1 MGCEL
6 NSTFQSTTNLLRCL
20 YTVFVLLAPMLTL
33 TCFLWFFPSTNF
45 PNIPLKINWN
55 PQDFVCLF
63 FQVLMVSH
71 SSLILHL
78 CSKFSGHRNRISC
91 RFSLNSA
98 YATVL
103 LRFFNIWNLS
113 LNLFT
118 VSAGS
123 TLAAAFINGSLVL
136 LKIADE
142 ILGHKRVKRRSLG
155 SYKFKLWH
163 FDLLLMLNF
172 NWAFCCFYWGLT

>member
-20 YTVFVLLAPMLTL
+20 YSVFVLLAPMLTL
-33 TCFLWFFPSTNF
+33 TCFCDFSPQLTSLIF
-45 PNIPLKINWN
+45 L
-55 PQDFVCLF
+55 QDFFVCF

-78 CSKFSGHRNRISC
+78 CSKFSGHRSRISC

-155 SYKFKLWH
+155 SYKFKL
-163 FDLLLMLNF
+163 
-172 NWAFCCFYWGLT
+172 